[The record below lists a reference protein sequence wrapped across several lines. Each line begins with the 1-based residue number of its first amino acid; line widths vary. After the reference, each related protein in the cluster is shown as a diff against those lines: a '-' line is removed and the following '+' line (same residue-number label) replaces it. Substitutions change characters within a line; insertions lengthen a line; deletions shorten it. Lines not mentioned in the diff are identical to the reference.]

1 MLYQKLLSGEKP
13 YHISIGE
20 KISSFE
26 KHRHPEIELSYCI
39 SGSYSIIINN
49 KKFELSEGDLAL
61 IGSMTAHEYP
71 ENTKDSSVLV
81 IEVGPV
87 LLSGYFDLLAR
98 STSENPILKIN
109 KNNSKELYSLIKEI
123 IYLKN
128 NNVDFS
134 DLSIKGNLYKIC
146 ACILRES
153 EAISSSEQKANEIRS
168 VANIEKALELIYEN
182 YPQNLTIEFV
192 SEFCGYSKSNFC
204 KIFKRITG
212 DTFHNVLNGYRI
224 KMASD
229 LLDTTDYSVE
239 VIASEVGFSDS
250 KTLCR
255 VFKSVRGMTTGKYR
269 KMKKGM

>member
-13 YHISIGE
+13 YHIFIGE
-20 KISSFE
+20 KIGCFE

-39 SGSYSIIINN
+39 RGSYSIIVNN
-49 KKFELSEGDLAL
+49 KKCELSEGDLAV

-71 ENTKDSSVLV
+71 ENTGDCSVLV

-87 LLSGYFDLLAR
+87 FLSGHFDLLAR
-98 STSENPILKIN
+98 STSENPILKID
-109 KNNSKELYSLIKEI
+109 KNNNKELYSLLKEI
-123 IYLKN
+123 IHLKN

-146 ACILRES
+146 ASILRES
-153 EAISSSEQKANEIRS
+153 ESISSSEHKVNEIRS

-182 YPQNLTIEFV
+182 YKTPLTIEDV
-192 SEFCGYSKSNFC
+192 SELCGYSKSNFC

-224 KMASD
+224 KMATD

-239 VIASEVGFSDS
+239 VIASEVGFADT

-255 VFKSVRGMTTGKYR
+255 VFKSALGMTTGEYR
-269 KMKKGM
+269 KRLS